1 MPELGIQYVKKTST
15 RYLGLWL
22 LIPFSNF
29 AIHKGVPLPPALIMF
44 LFGSMILFYSQN
56 RAKAKSGIGIPLFIA
71 AYFLVTQPL
80 VGAPFSRYMS
90 AFFAISYF
98 VVIVLFIGKLHKDQI
113 NQLSDQFIKVAV
125 ALLVLESIWRI
136 THPNLDY
143 LKFADGDDARWIYMY
158 KYASFMYADSNGTA
172 IHIVVILFYILYL
185 EEVHTQKWRKSKL
198 ILVVLLLLTFSRAAW
213 LGAVLG
219 WIYVRFLQQKKFS
232 FYLLNFTALVFLASL
247 VYIFYLREKI
257 ETDLS
262 FQSKF
267 EIVEIVL
274 SHFKNATLVEWLL
287 GIGFSNSL
295 TVLDIY
301 AHNFEMVFL
310 IESGV
315 IGFLLMALCF
325 TNFIYITHRKALF
338 IIVPFLI
345 TTLSSTI
352 IFMPFFYVAIA
363 MIYVKQRGKT
373 IILKQELS
381 PTFAPR

>member
-1 MPELGIQYVKKTST
+1 
-15 RYLGLWL
+15 
-22 LIPFSNF
+22 
-29 AIHKGVPLPPALIMF
+29 
-44 LFGSMILFYSQN
+44 
-56 RAKAKSGIGIPLFIA
+56 
-71 AYFLVTQPL
+71 
-80 VGAPFSRYMS
+80 
-90 AFFAISYF
+90 
-98 VVIVLFIGKLHKDQI
+98 
-113 NQLSDQFIKVAV
+113 
-125 ALLVLESIWRI
+125 
-136 THPNLDY
+136 
-143 LKFADGDDARWIYMY
+143 MY

>member
-1 MPELGIQYVKKTST
+1 
-15 RYLGLWL
+15 
-22 LIPFSNF
+22 
-29 AIHKGVPLPPALIMF
+29 
-44 LFGSMILFYSQN
+44 
-56 RAKAKSGIGIPLFIA
+56 
-71 AYFLVTQPL
+71 
-80 VGAPFSRYMS
+80 
-90 AFFAISYF
+90 
-98 VVIVLFIGKLHKDQI
+98 
-113 NQLSDQFIKVAV
+113 
-125 ALLVLESIWRI
+125 
-136 THPNLDY
+136 
-143 LKFADGDDARWIYMY
+143 
-158 KYASFMYADSNGTA
+158 
-172 IHIVVILFYILYL
+172 L

-301 AHNFEMVFL
+301 AQSVVYHSSIFDN
-310 IESGV
+310 
-315 IGFLLMALCF
+315 
-325 TNFIYITHRKALF
+325 Y
-338 IIVPFLI
+338 PFLNNYI
-345 TTLSSTI
+345 YA
-352 IFMPFFYVAIA
+352 FFLRSNSHDLCQATRENY
-363 MIYVKQRGKT
+363 Y
-373 IILKQELS
+373 LKAGIVTHLR
-381 PTFAPR
+381 T